1 MAAIGTRKLK
11 IQVGQPPIE
20 YNMDVSRVE
29 ITSGET
35 DSDFVSFADAA
46 AGGGRDYTLEF
57 TAVQDASNASLWNE
71 VWTNAGGELDV
82 NVNPY
87 GNDMPSTTEPHFA
100 MTAIVS
106 EPDGTILGGEADA
119 SSTNRF
125 TFECAWALTA
135 KPDRVTA

>member
-11 IQVGQPPIE
+11 IQVGTPPVE

-46 AGGGRDYTLEF
+46 AGGGRDYALEF

-71 VWTNAGGELDV
+71 VWTNAGNEVDV
-82 NVNPY
+82 NINPY
-87 GNDMPSTTEPHFA
+87 GNDIATAAEPHFT
-100 MTAIVS
+100 MTAVIS

-119 SSTNRF
+119 STTAKF
-125 TFECAWALTA
+125 TFECEWKLTD
-135 KPDRVTA
+135 KPERVTA